1 MDDQTPESVDTPEAM
16 PAETDTAEPAALEPQ
31 SPSDEQPLDGD
42 VSESGESAES
52 GQPRQSKTP
61 FSEPMRI
68 LEAVIFASTE
78 ILSAARLKQI
88 LPDAPDGRVIRQM
101 VNKINEKFQ
110 KERHPFEI
118 VELGGGYQFRT
129 VPYFHPWVQQL
140 FKEKSQKRLSI
151 QALESLAIIAYKQ
164 PITKAEIES
173 IRGVI
178 SDGAMKT
185 LLEKRLIT
193 IVGRSE
199 KVGHPLLYGTSPS
212 FLTYFGLNKIVDLP
226 RIEEFEA
233 MARKKMEELTEEELK
248 NIEAAAGEE
257 PESEEVKAAAEAELG
272 GAETSDQTGD
282 VRGMAEPEA
291 GI

>member
-1 MDDQTPESVDTPEAM
+1 MDDMAESN
-16 PAETDTAEPAALEPQ
+16 AETL
-31 SPSDEQPLDGD
+31 
-42 VSESGESAES
+42 ESADAVPATDETTAIDPPAVGDEPPPGTDDS
-52 GQPRQSKTP
+52 EQAAERSTRTP

-78 ILSAARLKQI
+78 IITPARLKQI
-88 LPDAPDGRVIRQM
+88 LPDAPDLRVIRQM
-101 VNKINEKFQ
+101 VAKLNEKFQ

-118 VELGGGYQFRT
+118 VEVGGGYQFRT

-140 FKEKSQKRLSI
+140 FKEKSRKRLSI

-199 KVGHPLLYGTSPS
+199 KPGHPLLYGTSPLFIS
-212 FLTYFGLNKIVDLP
+212 YFGINKIADLP

-233 MARKKMEELTEEELK
+233 MARKKMDELTEEELR

-257 PESEEVKAAAEAELG
+257 PENEEMQAAAANELG
-272 GAETSDQTGD
+272 GQDADGQGGD
-282 VRGMAEPEA
+282 GRGAPDPAGEATVPE
-291 GI
+291 